1 MATRKELI
9 EAVGARYRGASAS
22 ERTKILDEFVAVTGY
37 HRKHAIRVL
46 GTGDCEP
53 PGRAPRNR
61 LYDEAVRQALIV
73 LWEAGDRV
81 CGKRLKPLIPVLIAA
96 MERHGHLELDPVVKD
111 KVLQISAATIDRSLA
126 ATRLH
131 IDGQRRRRTG
141 VGAAIRRSVPVRT
154 FSDWRDPPPGFFEV
168 DMVEHCGGPK
178 TDGDFVHSL
187 VLTDIASGWT
197 ECIAMPVRNQ
207 SLVVEALA
215 MAAAQLPFAMLGV
228 DTDNDSA
235 FMNQTVFDY
244 CQEQGLEQTRSR
256 AYKKNDQAWVEQKNG
271 AIVRRLV
278 GYGRLSG
285 LAATQALAQLY
296 SASRLYINYFQ
307 PSFKLKSKTRDGA
320 RVSKKYHAPATPC
333 DRLLASPVVNDVIKA
348 RLRTQFESLDPVN
361 LLRDIRAAQQ
371 VLSDITA
378 RGPKDCAP
386 PTQSP
391 DVSAFLESLA
401 VAWKDGEVRP
411 THRKQPTA
419 TRWWRTR
426 ADPFAEAW
434 PVVEGWLLSE
444 PTATAKE
451 LMERLSRMVPDVYA
465 GNAQL
470 RTLQRRIKEWR
481 AEKAKDLILGQL
493 RKAAAEPTE
502 PNVSSTKNAD
512 ARQKAGAA
520 RPAEEEKEMPA
531 KTTTSHG

>member
-1 MATRKELI
+1 MTTRKELI
-9 EAVGARYRGASAS
+9 EGVGARYRSAAIG
-22 ERTKILDEFVAVTGY
+22 ERTKILDEFVAITGY

-46 GTGDCEP
+46 GAEP
-53 PGRAPRNR
+53 GPERSRPARNR

-81 CGKRLKPLIPVLIAA
+81 CGKRLKALIPVLIGA
-96 MERHGHLELDPVVKD
+96 MERHGHLDVDTEIKAKL
-111 KVLQISAATIDRSLA
+111 LQVSAATIDRALGDARS
-126 ATRLH
+126 RVN
-131 IDGQRRRRTG
+131 GQRKRRTG
-141 VGAAIRRSVPVRT
+141 VGAAIRRSIPVRT
-154 FSDWRDPPPGFFEV
+154 FSDWRDPPPGFLEV
-168 DMVEHCGGPK
+168 DMVEHCGGAK

-207 SLVVEALA
+207 SLVVEA
-215 MAAAQLPFAMLGV
+215 MAIAATDLPIAMLGV

-244 CQEQGLEQTRSR
+244 CRDNGLEQTRSR

-296 SASRLYINYFQ
+296 GASRLYVNFFQ

-320 RVSKKYHAPATPC
+320 RVSKTYHAPATPC
-333 DRLLASPVVNDVIKA
+333 DRLLASPCVSATVKSK
-348 RLRTQFESLDPVN
+348 LKEQFDRLDPVL

-371 VLSDITA
+371 VLSEIAA
-378 RGPKDCAP
+378 RGPRDP
-386 PTQSP
+386 SP
-391 DVSAFLESLA
+391 VPLATDVSKFLESLA
-401 VAWKDGEVRP
+401 TAWKDGEVRP
-411 THRKQPTA
+411 THRKRPA
-419 TRWWRTR
+419 AERWWRTR
-426 ADPFAEAW
+426 ADPFEHAW
-434 PVVEGWLLSE
+434 PVVEGWLNDE

-451 LMERLSRMVPDVYA
+451 LMQRLAQVVPHAYA
-465 GNAQL
+465 SKAQL
-470 RTLQRRIKEWR
+470 RTLQRRIKAWR

-493 RKAAAEPTE
+493 RRVAPLAAE
-502 PNVSSTKNAD
+502 V
-512 ARQKAGAA
+512 
-520 RPAEEEKEMPA
+520 
-531 KTTTSHG
+531 